1 MIGRL
6 NFREPLNEYFFTQLG
21 IDAFNYIMRLLK
33 LLVIIAIFVKM
44 YHVTHLIQV
53 LLMYRPKKNI
63 FFCTSQDPI
72 EFYDIIEYSVTTDN

>member
-1 MIGRL
+1 
-6 NFREPLNEYFFTQLG
+6 
-21 IDAFNYIMRLLK
+21 
-33 LLVIIAIFVKM
+33 M

-72 EFYDIIEYSVTTDN
+72 EFYDIIEYYSDNWQLMTIALYFVHFIQRVFCELFI